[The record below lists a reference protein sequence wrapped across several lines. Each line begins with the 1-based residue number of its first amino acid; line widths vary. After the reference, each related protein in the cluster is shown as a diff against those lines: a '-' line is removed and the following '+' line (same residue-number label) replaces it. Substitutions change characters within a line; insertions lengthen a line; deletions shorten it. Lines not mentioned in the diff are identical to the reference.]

1 MPRKL
6 RVPSPTGI
14 YHVMQRGIN
23 RDDIFFDDIDLLKM
37 EKILRSLAKPLDKN
51 GNPKPPLC
59 KIYAYC
65 LMTNHIHLLIAEL
78 DESISDIVKRLGVA
92 YVSYFNKRRKRT
104 GPLFEGRFRSE
115 PVDDFNYFVT
125 LLHYIHYNPVK
136 AGMVKMPGWYK
147 WSSWHEYE
155 LPEET
160 YDKGFCEQVIPFK
173 DLTRSQVKDIVLEAE
188 DPMSF
193 ISPVDV
199 ERVDDAE
206 AETIMRALVSEEYN
220 DIDLKDLPKVEKLT
234 LTNKAKNYGITNTQI
249 TKLLG
254 VSKHAIYKGRI
265 KLTRTIK

>member
-6 RVPSPTGI
+6 RIPSPTGI
-14 YHVMQRGIN
+14 YHVMLRGIN
-23 RDDIFFDDIDLLKM
+23 RDDIFFDDIDFMKM
-37 EKILRSLAKPLDKN
+37 EKILRSLAKPVDKN
-51 GNPKPPLC
+51 GNPKSPLC

-78 DESISDIVKRLGVA
+78 DESISNIVKRLGVA

-115 PVDDFNYFVT
+115 PVDEADYFVT

-155 LPEET
+155 LTEDT
-160 YDKGFCEQVIPFK
+160 YDRGLCEQVIPFK
-173 DLTRSQVKDIVLEAE
+173 NLTRSQVKDIVLEEE
-188 DPMSF
+188 DLMSF

-199 ERVDDAE
+199 ERVDDSE
-206 AETIMRALVSEEYN
+206 AEIIIKSLVPKEFCGIE
-220 DIDLKDLPKVEKLT
+220 LKDLPKVEKLS
-234 LTNKAKNYGITNTQI
+234 LTNKAKSYGITNSQI
-249 TKLLG
+249 VKLLG
-254 VSKHAIYKGRI
+254 VSKHTIYKGRI
-265 KLTRTIK
+265 KSTRMVK